1 MRTRF
6 IHTHSLGSGQC
17 AWPCLA
23 PRSQKHSFASFHV
36 DSESCACRKQ
46 MGFPTGN
53 KKVQCLFFL
62 LAENPWVSPPSLQ
75 TFRNRFCDWSGVG
88 ILGARHFLVSRLRA
102 LQAPEEL
109 SPLGKEQ
116 IDNTQGEAC
125 SLPHLILGNCSPR
138 QKGQHGPWSR
148 SLPSSGKP
156 GAVQQGLTQPQ
167 GKVLGRASCGR
178 GALNP
183 QLQHRTS

>member
-1 MRTRF
+1 MCVPAFTS
-6 IHTHSLGSGQC
+6 HTLT
-17 AWPCLA
+17 WFRPMCLA
-23 PRSQKHSFASFHV
+23 LPGTQVSKTQLCKLP
-36 DSESCACRKQ
+36 CGLRKQ
-46 MGFPTGN
+46 AMRVENEWVSPQGTKRSSVF
-53 KKVQCLFFL
+53 FFL

-102 LQAPEEL
+102 LQAPEKQ
-109 SPLGKEQ
+109 SPLGKER

-125 SLPHLILGNCSPR
+125 SLPHLILGNCSTR

-156 GAVQQGLTQPQ
+156 ELCS
-167 GKVLGRASCGR
+167 RA
-178 GALNP
+178 
-183 QLQHRTS
+183 